1 MPLIIVFNL
10 SNFIFERDIEGSVL
24 SAARELGIG
33 IVAYS
38 PLGRGFLSAT
48 FATLDDLSPTDFR
61 RGRPRWSAENFEQNV
76 QQNFFEYAKK
86 KNCTP
91 AQLAL
96 AWLHAQGD
104 DIFPIPGT
112 KTAARV
118 EENLGALKVILSAEE
133 AKEVGDAVAV
143 PQGLRYE
150 ESSMANTFNSR
161 M

>member
-1 MPLIIVFNL
+1 MQK
-10 SNFIFERDIEGSVL
+10 E
-24 SAARELGIG
+24 
-33 IVAYS
+33 
-38 PLGRGFLSAT
+38 
-48 FATLDDLSPTDFR
+48 
-61 RGRPRWSAENFEQNV
+61 
-76 QQNFFEYAKK
+76 FFEYATK

-118 EENLGALKVILSAEE
+118 EENLGALKVMLSAKEV
-133 AKEVGDAVAV
+133 KEVGDAVPEAK
-143 PQGLRYE
+143 GARYDE
-150 ESSMANTFNSR
+150 ASMAATFNCR

>member
-1 MPLIIVFNL
+1 M
-10 SNFIFERDIEGSVL
+10 
-24 SAARELGIG
+24 
-33 IVAYS
+33 
-38 PLGRGFLSAT
+38 SAT
-48 FATLDDLSPTDFR
+48 FTTLNELSPTDFR
-61 RGRPRWSAENFEQNV
+61 RGRPRFFAENFEQNV

-118 EENLGALKVILSAEE
+118 EENLGALKVTLSAEE

-150 ESSMANTFNSR
+150 EYSMASTFNSR

>member
-1 MPLIIVFNL
+1 MFVMNR
-10 SNFIFERDIEGSVL
+10 RDIEGSVI

-48 FATLDDLSPTDFR
+48 FSTLDELSSSDFR
-61 RGRPRWSAENFEQNV
+61 KGRPRFSAENFEHNV
-76 QQNFFEYAKK
+76 QKNFFEYAKK

-118 EENLGALKVILSAEE
+118 EENLGALDVVLSAQE
-133 AKEVGDAVAV
+133 AKEVGDAVEVAK
-143 PQGLRYE
+143 GERYDE
-150 ESSMANTFNSR
+150 QSMATTFNSR

>member
-1 MPLIIVFNL
+1 MN
-10 SNFIFERDIEGSVL
+10 ERDIEGSVI
-24 SAARELGIG
+24 ATARELGIG
-33 IVAYS
+33 IVAYA

-48 FATLDDLSPTDFR
+48 FSNRNEISPTDFR
-61 RGRPRWSAENFEQNV
+61 STRPRFTEENFDQNMAKE
-76 QQNFFEYAKK
+76 FFEYAKK

-118 EENLGALKVILSAEE
+118 EENLGALKIKLTATE
-133 AKEVGDAVAV
+133 AKEVGDAVPAAK
-143 PQGLRYE
+143 GDRYE
-150 ESSMANTFNSR
+150 EASMTATFNYR